1 MKVRVDSE
9 LCVATGSCESI
20 CPQIFELGDDGIAV
34 VKTQEVPPE
43 AEDDCREAASL
54 CPVEAIILEE

>member
-20 CPQIFELGDDGIAV
+20 CPDVFEIGDDGIAV
-34 VKTQEVPPE
+34 AKVAEVPAGLE
-43 AEDDCREAASL
+43 AEAREAAEA
-54 CPVEAIILEE
+54 CPVDAIILEE

>member
-43 AEDDCREAASL
+43 AEADCREAASL